1 MAILLG
7 TAAATAAANAPFH
20 LIASLTHVM
29 CPLSAATFL
38 DRLREEQPYSSTWSS
53 ASPKPRCNSSSTRH
67 DRVQAKLTR
76 VCQPR
81 SCSLICT
88 LSVRLLKNIV
98 VCRLLLFVVV
108 RGTLGWLLV
117 IVIGCSRVIS
127 REYDYS
133 RLLDIVIY
141 RWRSFVHPSH
151 SSQPLLSLS
160 RLYLPQCACNT
171 RACKLAVL
179 YY

>member
-1 MAILLG
+1 MLRSTSSRVSPTSCAHSPQQHSSIGYGRSSRIPVLG
-7 TAAATAAANAPFH
+7 RARHQSRAATAAVH
-20 LIASLTHVM
+20 GTIG
-29 CPLSAATFL
+29 CKLS
-38 DRLREEQPYSSTWSS
+38 S
-53 ASPKPRCNSSSTRH
+53 
-67 DRVQAKLTR
+67 R